1 MTHFLTQQA
10 GQGRWGATLRLS
22 NAEEPGGGAWESRLN
37 ITPPSVVLPLSIKE
51 LSPLHQ
57 AQVIGTVS
65 GTLHS
70 HRHVQSGGIR
80 EQVLLGSGWE
90 YVLVKPVP

>member
-1 MTHFLTQQA
+1 MAVTT
-10 GQGRWGATLRLS
+10 
-22 NAEEPGGGAWESRLN
+22 LN
-37 ITPPSVVLPLSIKE
+37 ITPPLVLLPLSIKE

-57 AQVIGTVS
+57 AHVAGVVS

-80 EQVLLGSGWE
+80 EQVLEWGGGE
-90 YVLVKPVP
+90 GGMY